1 MTCPSCGSANPPGA
15 KFCNECA
22 TRLNASCPSCGA
34 SNPPSAKFCS
44 ECATSLAAS
53 TLGDTA
59 APGERAASSSNAA
72 GIPVA
77 ERRLVSVLFAD
88 LVGFTPFSEER
99 DPEAVRETL
108 TAYYDRAR
116 LAVERHGGTIEKFIG
131 DAVMAVWGTPVAHED
146 DAERAVRAALE
157 IVDSTRDLGSGIEAR
172 AGVLTGEAAV
182 NLGAVGQG
190 MVAGDLV
197 NSAARLQAAA
207 QPSAVLVGEAT
218 MRASEAAIG
227 YEPIGALEVKGRST
241 PLEAWQARRVLA
253 QRGGYGR
260 TEALEA
266 PFVGRDDELRLLKD
280 TLHATG
286 RDRRVRLV
294 SITGPA
300 GIGKSRLA
308 WELEKYID
316 GVVEPIYWHRGRSPS
331 YGDGVAFWALGE
343 MVRRRA
349 GLREGDDDETT
360 RARIT
365 ATLADYIEDPE
376 DRAWAERAVL
386 ALLGLEPAPPGGRDV
401 LFAGW
406 RMFFEYVSRRG
417 TAVLLFEDVQWA
429 DSGLLDF
436 IDHLLEWSK
445 GAPILVVTLARP
457 ELIERRSEW
466 GAGKRH
472 LTSVAL
478 EPLGHGAMRDLLG
491 GLVPGLPESSV
502 AAILA
507 RADGI
512 PLYAVET
519 VRMLLADGLLERSG
533 NAYRPTGDLTR
544 LAVPDTLR
552 SLIGA
557 RLDALEPDD
566 RRLIQDAA
574 ILGRTFSGPS
584 LAEIAGTDETAVE
597 SRLRGLVR
605 REILELEADPR
616 SPERG
621 QYGFVQ
627 SLIREVAYDT
637 ISRRDRRTRHLAAAR
652 YFESLDDPEIAGA
665 LASHYRWAHDAS
677 EPGPEA
683 AALAGQARLALRAAA
698 DRAAA
703 LGGHQQAVGYLEEA
717 LDVTDT
723 PADRAELLERAATS
737 ADSMTDYAAAER
749 FATRAAE
756 EFRTA
761 GDSLGAARATALL
774 GWSVINAGDV
784 KRASK
789 LLAAAH
795 AELPESERGTEI
807 EVILLVHLSR
817 AAFRGGEMAKAAEFA
832 DRALALAE
840 PRNDEAL
847 IAEAFINKG
856 SSYDF
861 EGRRREAVSLY
872 EAALRIARSKGLI
885 ASELR
890 AINNL
895 AGGTWGEDPAAALE
909 VIRSGVEL
917 AARVGNRGMGAWL
930 VGTYGYFAYGPG
942 VDWPGMVAILEAE
955 LTQNRAPGDR
965 LRLVSLLVQYGAAM
979 GVDVSARQ
987 AELVDLEQ
995 GITDPQLLS
1004 GAQIARA
1011 EAALAAGD
1019 VETAEAAGR
1028 RTSEIFADYG
1038 YWGLQAI
1045 TRVAIARRDGASA
1058 RSARDGIRALGYGDR
1073 ATSALRAWAD
1083 AVVVALDGRTD
1094 EANAAFRS
1102 VLAEQRALGFA
1113 FEIGRTAIDLVRL
1126 FGLDDPFVRQAADEA
1141 RPLLERIGARAWTAR
1156 LEEAIAAAEERDPHS
1171 RGRAAGVD
1179 GEVSPLGRA

>member
-1 MTCPSCGSANPPGA
+1 MTCPTCGSTNPAGA

-22 TRLNASCPSCGA
+22 TRLNATCPSCGA
-34 SNPPSAKFCS
+34 ANPPTAKFCS
-44 ECATSLAAS
+44 ECATNLSGTSAGEPSAAIAAPA
-53 TLGDTA
+53 TA
-59 APGERAASSSNAA
+59 A
-72 GIPVA
+72 PVA

-157 IVDSTRDLGSGIEAR
+157 IVDSTRDLGAGIEAR

-207 QPSAVLVGEAT
+207 RPSAVLVGEAT

-227 YEPIGALEVKGRST
+227 YEPIGTLDVKGRST
-241 PLEAWQARRVLA
+241 PIEAWQARRVLA
-253 QRGGYGR
+253 QRGGHGR

-349 GLREGDDDETT
+349 GLLEGDDDQTT
-360 RARIT
+360 RSRIA
-365 ATLADYIEDPE
+365 ATLAEYVGDPE
-376 DRAWAERAVL
+376 DRAWVERAVL

-466 GAGKRH
+466 GAGKRR

-478 EPLGHGAMRDLLG
+478 EPLGDGAMRELLS
-491 GLVPGLPESSV
+491 GLVPGLPEPSV

-533 NAYRPTGDLTR
+533 DAYRPTGDLTR

-557 RLDALEPDD
+557 RLDALDPDD

-574 ILGRTFSGPS
+574 ILGRTFIAAA
-584 LAEIAGTDETAVE
+584 LAEIAGTDETAVD
-597 SRLRGLVR
+597 SRLHGLVR
-605 REILELEADPR
+605 SEILELEADPR

-677 EPGPEA
+677 EAGPEA

-703 LGGHQQAVGYLEEA
+703 LGGHQQAVGYLEDA
-717 LDVTDT
+717 LDVADT

-749 FATRAAE
+749 FATRAVE

-784 KRASK
+784 KRASQ

-861 EGRRREAVSLY
+861 DGRVREATALY
-872 EAALRIARSKGLI
+872 EAALRIARAKGLI

-895 AGGTWGEDPAAALE
+895 GGATWGADPTAAVE
-909 VIRSGVEL
+909 IVRSGVDL

-930 VGTYGYFAYGPG
+930 VGTYGYFSFILG
-942 VDWPGMVAILEAE
+942 VDWPGRVAILEEE
-955 LTQNRAPGDR
+955 LARNRAPGDR
-965 LRLVSLLVQYGAAM
+965 LRLVSVLVQYGGAM
-979 GVDVSARQ
+979 GVDVSGRL
-987 AELVDLEQ
+987 AELAELEE
-995 GITDPQLLS
+995 GISDPQLLS
-1004 GAQIARA
+1004 GAQIART

-1019 VETAEAAGR
+1019 LDAALVAGL
-1028 RTSEIFADYG
+1028 RTVEIFPDYG
-1038 YWGLQAI
+1038 DWGLRAVV
-1045 TRVAIARRDGASA
+1045 RVAIARGDAELATTGQVGL
-1058 RSARDGIRALGYGDR
+1058 DALAYGDR
-1073 ATSALRAWAD
+1073 ATSSWRAWAA
-1083 AVVVALDGRTD
+1083 AVVSALEGSGM
-1094 EANAAFRS
+1094 EAKAAFRT
-1102 VLAEQRALGFA
+1102 VLAELRALGFDL
-1113 FEIGRTAIDLVRL
+1113 EIGRTTIDMVHL
-1126 FGLDDPFVRQAADEA
+1126 FGLDDPFVREAAEESKV
-1141 RPLLERIGARAWTAR
+1141 LFERIGARAWSERLDEAVALAR
-1156 LEEAIAAAEERDPHS
+1156 GDHPPRSET
-1171 RGRAAGVD
+1171 GVAPD
-1179 GEVSPLGRA
+1179 AEVSPLGRP